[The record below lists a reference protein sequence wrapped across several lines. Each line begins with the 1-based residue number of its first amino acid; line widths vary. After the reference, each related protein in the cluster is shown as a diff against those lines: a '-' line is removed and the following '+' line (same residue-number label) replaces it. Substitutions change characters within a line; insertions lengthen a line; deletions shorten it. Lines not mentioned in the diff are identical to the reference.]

1 MSAAFTPGP
10 WTAERVYVTRNEPDM
25 RVTAQ
30 DGHRHVADVGYSDDP
45 KNTIFTRDVEEMRA
59 NAFLIAAA
67 PELLAALQEA
77 RETLAMLTD
86 PERIQQSRVQIAW
99 AQAVAAEAKARA
111 AIAKATGK
119 E

>member
-1 MSAAFTPGP
+1 MSADAACCWQELTDEDRQAVFDSLPNALDGFLKL
-10 WTAERVYVTRNEPDM
+10 WGWLHFAKAIE
-25 RVTAQ
+25 AQ
-30 DGHRHVADVGYSDDP
+30 VKKKNAAHDD
-45 KNTIFTRDVEEMRA
+45 
-59 NAFLIAAA
+59 
-67 PELLAALQEA
+67 LLEALKEA